1 METFPVVFNIQFA
14 VTWVMMCDTGRRVK
28 AQPFPPIYHKGKSG
42 RRRNVVTAVIAQDYL
57 KAVKAFI
64 CLQEL

>member
-1 METFPVVFNIQFA
+1 M
-14 VTWVMMCDTGRRVK
+14 K
-28 AQPFPPIYHKGKSG
+28 AQLFLPVREKRKSG
-42 RRRNVVTAVIAQDYL
+42 EEGALAAVIAKDYL